1 MTKVTKKAAET
12 KEAIITIQ
20 PVEKETVVIR
30 IKGDT
35 PLIVHAWSEKARRQL
50 FDSHTQKTKTKGKEP
65 QNPMYDF
72 INSAYWMDEKPE
84 TCTEEAFEEA
94 IRKGARFGFPVTAIK
109 QGAAMA
115 ASRNG
120 IDIRTTQVKGAFF
133 IEGEGPDQLAEIHSA
148 TPPRMREDMVR
159 VGTISKQPDIRY
171 RAQFDDW
178 YMDLKIIF
186 NKNGP
191 ISLEQIINLINL
203 GGFSCGLGE
212 WRMEKNGNYGA
223 YSVVGI
229 VNQQA

>member
-1 MTKVTKKAAET
+1 MTKKAVET
-12 KEAIITIQ
+12 KEAVIAIQ
-20 PVEKETVVIR
+20 PVEKENVIVR

-35 PLIVHAWSEKARRQL
+35 PLIVHAWSKKAKQEML
-50 FDSHTQKTKTKGKEP
+50 DKQTGKTKTAKKAEK
-65 QNPMYDF
+65 NPIQDF
-72 INSAYWMDEKPE
+72 IESAYWMDGEPE
-84 TCTEEAFEEA
+84 AFTEEAFEEA
-94 IRKGARFGFPVTAIK
+94 ISKGARFGFPVTAIK

-133 IEGEGPDQLAEIHSA
+133 IEGEGPDQLAEIHST

-159 VGTISKQPDIRY
+159 VGGISKTADIRY

>member
-1 MTKVTKKAAET
+1 MTKKAVET
-12 KEAIITIQ
+12 KEAVIAIQ
-20 PVEKETVVIR
+20 PVEKETVVVR

-35 PLIVHAWSEKARRQL
+35 PLIVHAWSKKAKQEML
-50 FDSHTQKTKTKGKEP
+50 DKQTGKTKTAKKAEK
-65 QNPMYDF
+65 NPIQDF
-72 INSAYWMDEKPE
+72 IESAYWMDGEPE
-84 TCTEEAFEEA
+84 AFTEAAFEEA
-94 IRKGARFGFPVTAIK
+94 ISKGARFGFPVTAIK

-133 IEGEGPDQLAEIHSA
+133 IEGEGPDQLAEIHST

-159 VGTISKQPDIRY
+159 VGGISKTADIRY

>member
-1 MTKVTKKAAET
+1 MTKKAVET
-12 KEAIITIQ
+12 KEAVIAIQ
-20 PVEKETVVIR
+20 PVEKENVIVR

-35 PLIVHAWSEKARRQL
+35 PLIVHAWSKKAKQEML
-50 FDSHTQKTKTKGKEP
+50 DKQTGKTKTSKKAEK
-65 QNPMYDF
+65 NPIQDF
-72 INSAYWMDEKPE
+72 IESAYWMDGEPE
-84 TCTEEAFEEA
+84 AFTEEAFEEA
-94 IRKGARFGFPVTAIK
+94 ISKGARFGFPVTAIK

-133 IEGEGPDQLAEIHSA
+133 IEGEGPDQLAEIHST

-159 VGTISKQPDIRY
+159 VGGISKTADIRY